1 MTIKAEWLRKKTA
14 TARLYRMNMMWVDV
28 AYERTGMNGKCLGVT
43 LNIGAGI
50 SFGCAFS
57 GKTKL
62 CVIYHKNSQSKIKS
76 LLTLKNIK
84 KINIRFKRK

>member
-1 MTIKAEWLRKKTA
+1 MIA
-14 TARLYRMNMMWVDV
+14 V
-28 AYERTGMNGKCLGVT
+28 AYERTGMDGKCLGVS

-50 SFGCAFS
+50 SVGCVVS

-62 CVIYHKNSQSKIKS
+62 CVIYHKNSRSKIKS

-84 KINIRFKRK
+84 KINIRFKRR

>member
-1 MTIKAEWLRKKTA
+1 
-14 TARLYRMNMMWVDV
+14 MWVDV

-50 SFGCAFS
+50 SFGCVVS

-62 CVIYHKNSQSKIKS
+62 CVIYHKKQSIKNQ
-76 LLTLKNIK
+76 KPVDIK
-84 KINIRFKRK
+84 EHKEN